1 MTDTDELESAIL
13 DLVTARAP
21 VSLDDVQQ
29 CFRHYSWNRLFE
41 TIDRL
46 SRKGSLT
53 IRRVDR
59 CTYLLSPSPRLALT
73 AGGTRS
79 DERLSAVSS

>member
-1 MTDTDELESAIL
+1 MTDTDELEYAIL
-13 DLVTARAP
+13 ELVTARAP
-21 VSLDDVQQ
+21 VSLEDLQQ
-29 CFRHYSWNRLFE
+29 CFRYYSWNRLFE

-59 CTYLLSPSPRLALT
+59 CTYLLSPGPQPAPMDHS
-73 AGGTRS
+73 GRS
-79 DERLSAVSS
+79 DDSLAAVPS